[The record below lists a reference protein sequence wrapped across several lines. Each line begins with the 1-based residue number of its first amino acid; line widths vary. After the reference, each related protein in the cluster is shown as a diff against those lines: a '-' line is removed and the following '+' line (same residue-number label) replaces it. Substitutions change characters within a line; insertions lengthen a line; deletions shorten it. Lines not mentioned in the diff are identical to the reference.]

1 MDSKLF
7 FLNKVN
13 GVTENI
19 NNAFKDYLSTK
30 TNDCSELE
38 LKSDNI
44 NDMYNELSSYDS
56 KANRDKDRKVNKL
69 NLGVSLFSSIGNE
82 AIKDERLNMN
92 NKYKG
97 YLFVNQKGD
106 LELGK
111 KKVDN
116 IESLQK
122 DFNLSKED
130 ADRLSFALSQIGEE
144 KNNPESIRE
153 IVDFI
158 SPEEKD
164 EKIDMKKIFGSYLNK
179 QDIEPIEILPEG
191 SLRLNGS
198 NTIKSCQVYKK
209 NGQYRYKYKE
219 RNGDKEYDLPLVY
232 NGNLFSSC
240 EKLLDDI
247 YNAD

>member
-44 NDMYNELSSYDS
+44 NDMYDELSSYDS

-69 NLGVSLFSSIGNE
+69 NLGMSIFSSIGNE
-82 AIKDERLNMN
+82 AIKDERLSIN

-111 KKVDN
+111 KKVDD

-130 ADRLSFALSQIGEE
+130 AGRLSFVLSQIGEE
-144 KNNPESIRE
+144 KNNSESIRE

-158 SPEEKD
+158 APEEKE

-209 NGQYRYKYKE
+209 KGQYRYKYKE